1 MEYMSGW
8 VAQILVIVS
17 LFILFVSI
25 AHLVLK
31 PGQGRVSQRRGS
43 ARPRARSWAAGFRP
57 REKRAQA
64 LERRLASIAFGVTG
78 HSGALFSAGDW
89 RRSLR
94 RHTCRLE
101 RDHGQVPRAHCRAV
115 A

>member
-64 LERRLASIAFGVTG
+64 LERRLASIAFGDRERME
-78 HSGALFSAGDW
+78 ALIDYE
-89 RRSLR
+89 RR
-94 RHTCRLE
+94 RLPNRDREFLMQAAVERWE
-101 RDHGQVPRAHCRAV
+101 RDNNR
-115 A
+115 